1 MMLSPKI
8 KLLLFVILV
17 TVGLVVVFNFAGL
30 SFPVGGYS
38 LYIVVFVI
46 AVLFYALLSKIADRV
61 KNRRA

>member
-1 MMLSPKI
+1 M
-8 KLLLFVILV
+8 KLLPSLILIIV
-17 TVGLVVVFNFAGL
+17 ALVVVFNLAGL

-61 KNRRA
+61 KNRRV